1 MMKIKRIGKVKIKAE
16 FDRTLIQTAVKHGAK
31 KGAWMALDHLASVSK
46 DQVPLDQGPLKNS
59 CYVDVEEDGSAGTVS
74 YDTPYAVRQ
83 HETLTY
89 RHLPGRKAKYLE
101 DPVYDK
107 GVQQEMLELAKRGME
122 SELGGE

>member
-1 MMKIKRIGKVKIKAE
+1 MKIKRIGKVKFKAE
-16 FDRTLIQTAVKHGAK
+16 LDRNLVKAAAKKGAK
-31 KGAWMALDHLASVSK
+31 KGTWMALDHLASVSR

-74 YDTPYAVRQ
+74 YDTPYAVKQ

-89 RHLPGRKAKYLE
+89 RHSPGRKAKYLE

-107 GVQQEMLELAKRGME
+107 TVQREMLELAKRGME
-122 SELGGE
+122 SEIGGD

>member
-1 MMKIKRIGKVKIKAE
+1 MKMKRIGKVKFKAKL
-16 FDRTLIQTAVKHGAK
+16 DKSLVRSAVNNGAK

-59 CYVDVEEDGSAGTVS
+59 CYVDVAEDGSEGTIS

-107 GVQQEMLELAKRGME
+107 TVQKEMLELAKRGME
-122 SELGGE
+122 SEIGGD